1 MNVLILG
8 GTTEAS
14 ALCRMLETEPRFRPT
29 LSLAGITRAPVLPAV
44 AVRRGGFGGPAGL
57 AAFLRAE
64 GIAALVDATHPF
76 ARRMHGNAAEAAALA
91 GTPRLC
97 VLRPAWSPE
106 PGDRWTEVADMQAAA
121 AALGPAPRRVLL
133 TVGQNELPP
142 FRNAPQHDY
151 LLRSVEPP
159 DPATLPPRC
168 RCFAARGPFTEEAER
183 SLFRQEGIEVVVSK
197 NSGGT
202 AVAAKLAA
210 ARALGIPVVLVRRPE
225 PPPPPL
231 VPDAAGALRWLHH
244 QAALRGV

>member
-14 ALCRMLETEPRFRPT
+14 ALCRMLQDDARFRPT
-29 LSLAGITRAPVLPAV
+29 LSLAGITRTPVLPAV
-44 AVRRGGFGGPAGL
+44 AVRRGGFGGVAGL

-64 GIAALVDATHPF
+64 GVSALVDATHPF
-76 ARRMHGNAAEAAALA
+76 ARRMHGNAAEAAAAA
-91 GTPRLC
+91 GVPRLC
-97 VLRPAWSPE
+97 VLRPAWSAA
-106 PGDRWTEVADMQAAA
+106 PGDRWTEGADMAEAA

-133 TVGQNELPP
+133 TVGQNELAP
-142 FRNAPQHDY
+142 FRGAPHHDY

-168 RCFAARGPFTEEAER
+168 RCFAARGPFTEDGER
-183 SLFRQEGIEVVVSK
+183 TLFRQERIQVLVSK

-210 ARALGIPVVLVRRPE
+210 ARALGIAVVLVRRPP

-231 VPDAAGALRWLHH
+231 VPDATAALGWLHH